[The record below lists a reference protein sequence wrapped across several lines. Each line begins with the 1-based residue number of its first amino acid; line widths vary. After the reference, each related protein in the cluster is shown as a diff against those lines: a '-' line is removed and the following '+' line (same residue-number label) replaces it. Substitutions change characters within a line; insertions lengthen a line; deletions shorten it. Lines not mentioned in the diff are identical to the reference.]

1 MLDDFGLTAPCSY
14 NASIWGPSGNITING
29 TLTYDNNGTDT
40 ATTLTK
46 RGIGAGNQS
55 GVDLNAPPYAI
66 HNGTRDMKQHLA
78 SFTHSA
84 TTVPQR
90 SAPSGQVP

>member
-1 MLDDFGLTAPCSY
+1 MIDDSWLTAPCSY
-14 NASIWGPSGNITING
+14 NATIWGPSGNITING
-29 TLTYDNNGTDT
+29 TLTYDNNGTNV

-46 RGIGAGNQS
+46 RGIGAGKQS

-66 HNGTRDMKQHLA
+66 HNGTHNMKQHRA

-84 TTVPQR
+84 TTVPQP
-90 SAPSGQVP
+90 SAPSGQVS